1 MDVKMAVYEGMLKA
15 EGLKFAIVCSRFN
28 EFFVSKLLGGA
39 LDTIVRHG
47 GDKENVDIVW
57 VPGAF
62 EIPLIAQKMA
72 ESGKYDAVICLGA
85 VIRGATSH
93 YEASPTSP

>member
-1 MDVKMAVYEGMLKA
+1 MAVYEGMLKA

-57 VPGAF
+57 K
-62 EIPLIAQKMA
+62 I
-72 ESGKYDAVICLGA
+72 
-85 VIRGATSH
+85 
-93 YEASPTSP
+93 

>member
-39 LDTIVRHG
+39 LDLS
-47 GDKENVDIVW
+47 
-57 VPGAF
+57 
-62 EIPLIAQKMA
+62 LIH
-72 ESGKYDAVICLGA
+72 I
-85 VIRGATSH
+85 
-93 YEASPTSP
+93 

>member
-62 EIPLIAQKMA
+62 ENMMR
-72 ESGKYDAVICLGA
+72 S
-85 VIRGATSH
+85 S
-93 YEASPTSP
+93 ASAA